1 MRNGCAVVYRMEFDT
16 GDPEAC
22 ERCLEM
28 VDLWVANRNAYRR
41 RVQERHERWRE
52 REQRKYG
59 AMDAEDLERQNAF
72 DELPDD
78 GTEHPSEWVAADS
91 RAPRRRNSTPTRG

>member
-1 MRNGCAVVYRMEFDT
+1 MGVRVVYRMEFDT

-41 RVQERHERWRE
+41 RVQERHERQRE
-52 REQRKYG
+52 REERNFE
-59 AMDAEDLERQNAF
+59 AFDALDLERQHAF
-72 DELPDD
+72 DELHDD
-78 GTEHPSEWVAADS
+78 GIEHPSD
-91 RAPRRRNSTPTRG
+91 